1 VGVAQIA
8 GYTVTRELGQGGMG
22 KVFQAL
28 SPQGGTVAI
37 KTMLLAPEVDPRTR
51 WETVER
57 FQREA
62 RAARSLAHP
71 NIVQVLDIGADQDTF
86 FIVMEFLDGQTVR
99 ELIELAG
106 AITLDRAV
114 EIMTAACGAL
124 AYAHDQGIIHRD
136 IKPDNIMLLRNGI
149 VKLTDFG
156 LAAIVT
162 EKGVTQTGTV
172 MGTFCY
178 MSPEQARGEKLDAR
192 SDIFSLGSTFYEMIT
207 GQPPFP
213 GNTPAAVL
221 SGILNAEPP
230 ALAGLPVHLSRT
242 VTKCLRKQPQY
253 RFQNAREVIAGL
265 RSGDTSAGVTGTA
278 VLPGRPVTPPPAAP
292 ATRAGGLP
300 ARAGAPPQSGGVI
313 VSRPAAETPLAGF
326 RCSKCGERMNRSAAT
341 CWKCGAPNALM
352 VQRTQQA
359 KRQQEID
366 QALTGFN
373 WPQKKGGRGRP
384 R

>member
-37 KTMLLAPEVDPRTR
+37 KTMLLSPGVDARTR

-62 RAARSLAHP
+62 RAARSLMHP

-106 AITLDRAV
+106 AIRLERAV
-114 EIMTAACGAL
+114 QIMAASCEAL
-124 AYAHDQGIIHRD
+124 AYAHDQGIVHRD
-136 IKPDNIMLLRNGI
+136 IKPDNIMLLRNGT

-156 LAAIVT
+156 LAAIVA
-162 EKGVTQTGTV
+162 EKGVTHTGTV
-172 MGTFCY
+172 MGTFAY

-192 SDIFSLGSTFYEMIT
+192 SDIFSLGSTFYEMLT
-207 GQPPFP
+207 GRPPFP
-213 GNTPAAVL
+213 GTTPAAVL
-221 SGILNAEPP
+221 SGILNTEPQP
-230 ALAGLPVHLSRT
+230 IQGLPASISRT
-242 VTKCLRKQPQY
+242 VTKCLRKQPHY
-253 RFQNAREVIAGL
+253 RFQNAREIIAGL
-265 RSGDTSAGVTGTA
+265 RNGDTSAAAAGTA
-278 VLPGRPVTPPPAAP
+278 ILPGRPVTPPPAV
-292 ATRAGGLP
+292 
-300 ARAGAPPQSGGVI
+300 APPRDSGVPASTGGAI
-313 VSRPAAETPLAGF
+313 VSRPAVETPLAGF
-326 RCSKCGERMNRSAAT
+326 RCSKCGERMNRSVAT
-341 CWKCGAPNALM
+341 CWKCGAPNSLM

-359 KRQQEID
+359 KRQQEIN
-366 QALTGFN
+366 QALSGLEDPT
-373 WPQKKGGRGRP
+373 KKGGRSRP